1 MTTVRT
7 GHRGIMRKRPN
18 VTGLGRARAAIRR
31 ARGTGVALIVSLIVS
46 GALAVWMLIQTL
58 SGGSVSVPRAGDLID
73 ASFTGL
79 RDTRGAAVD
88 ERALAARYRL
98 VTFGFT
104 ACPNVCPLTLMGV
117 HQALEQ
123 LGPDAARIVPVFV
136 SVDPER
142 DSPQALLAYVNA
154 FDARIVA
161 LTGTPHAVE
170 RVAQQYRI
178 FFDKRTF
185 DAGSRSYV
193 VEHSAFVLLVDPQ
206 QRIRVAIPSTAPPAE
221 IAARVVRAVRGGGGG
236 AGV

>member
-1 MTTVRT
+1 M
-7 GHRGIMRKRPN
+7 
-18 VTGLGRARAAIRR
+18 
-31 ARGTGVALIVSLIVS
+31 
-46 GALAVWMLIQTL
+46 
-58 SGGSVSVPRAGDLID
+58 
-73 ASFTGL
+73 
-79 RDTRGAAVD
+79 
-88 ERALAARYRL
+88 
-98 VTFGFT
+98 TFGFT

-142 DSPQALLAYVNA
+142 DTPGALSAYVNA

-185 DAGSRSYV
+185 DAKSRSYV

-221 IAARVVRAVRGGGGG
+221 IAARVVRAVRGGSVSAPGSMPPIPQAETARPRGNN
-236 AGV
+236 APALTAARGVGLGNRVQL